1 METIV
6 FSFNTVTPILLTVF
20 LGMLLRK
27 CSLINEST
35 IQGVNKLCYNLLI
48 PLNIFNSLYT
58 SDFRSATD
66 WRFIGFGVLFILVTL
81 LLLCLITPQLFHD
94 KVNCGEFIQGVFRGN
109 VSLISI
115 SLLTNL
121 YGNEGIR
128 VMSLLFPL
136 TLILYNGL
144 STIELSFF
152 INRGKDLR
160 IIPLI
165 VSVMKNP
172 LIIASILG
180 VLFAVFSPFKMPEAI
195 GSTIRSVS
203 AAGTPMA
210 LMTLGAATSLRGDG
224 KNVRLALLAAAL
236 RQFLIPIIVLGA
248 AVLLGFRDAQLGAYL
263 CIVCTPTATVG
274 YVLARNSG
282 GTGKLAAQ
290 IIIFSTVFSFISMFA
305 AIAILKHFAML

>member
-20 LGMLLRK
+20 LGMLLKK
-27 CSLINEST
+27 CGLINEST

-48 PLNIFNSLYT
+48 PLNIFNNLYA
-58 SDFRSATD
+58 SDFHSATD

-81 LLLCLITPQLFHD
+81 LLLCLITPRFFHD

-121 YGNEGIR
+121 YGNEGMR
-128 VMSLLFPL
+128 VISLLFPL

-172 LIIASILG
+172 LIIASLLG
-180 VLFAVFSPFKMPEAI
+180 VLFAVFSPFKMPEAL

-224 KNVRLALLAAAL
+224 KNVCLALIAAAL
-236 RQFLIPIIVLGA
+236 RQFFIPIIVLGT

-290 IIIFSTVFSFISMFA
+290 IIIFSTIFSFVSMFA
-305 AIAILKHFAML
+305 AIAILKQFAML